1 LTVVDVKNG
10 KRINTSITGDLS
22 MTLQDA
28 ISSSNSMAE
37 AAKKLDMPFMT
48 FKRRALEL
56 GLYKTNQGS
65 KGQSKPYKGVKF
77 ITQDILDGKHPQ
89 YDTNKLKKRLVT
101 EGILVYNCTSCG
113 IGDEYHGKPITL
125 QLDHIDGNRFNHG
138 LDNLRLLC
146 PNCHSQTD
154 TWCGRNK

>member
-1 LTVVDVKNG
+1 MVDVKNG

-48 FKRRALEL
+48 FKRRAMEL
-56 GLYKTNQGS
+56 GVYKTNQGG
-65 KGQSKPYKGVKF
+65 KGLSKPYKGVKF

-89 YDTNKLKKRLVT
+89 YDTNKLKNRLVS
-101 EGILVYNCTSCG
+101 EGILEYNCVACG
-113 IGDEYHGKPITL
+113 MGDEYNGKPITL
-125 QLDHIDGNRFNHG
+125 QLDHIDGHRFKHG

>member
-1 LTVVDVKNG
+1 MTVVDVKNG

-138 LDNLRLLC
+138 LDNLRLL
-146 PNCHSQTD
+146 
-154 TWCGRNK
+154 